1 MDRFIDVITCIL
13 LVVIVVVLIVFCEP
27 ICKGQNQEQNT
38 MPKITIEQSNN
49 TNIQNN
55 NVNQ

>member
-1 MDRFIDVITCIL
+1 MDRFIDVISCIF
-13 LVVIVVVLIVFCEP
+13 LVVIVTMLIVFLEP
-27 ICKGQNQEQNT
+27 IFKDQNQEQNT

>member
-1 MDRFIDVITCIL
+1 MDRFIDVISCIF
-13 LVVIVVVLIVFCEP
+13 LVVIVAMLIVFFEP
-27 ICKGQNQEQNT
+27 ICKDQNQEQNT

-49 TNIQNN
+49 TNMQNN

>member
-1 MDRFIDVITCIL
+1 MDRFIDVISCIF
-13 LVVIVVVLIVFCEP
+13 LVVIVAMLIVFFEP

-38 MPKITIEQSNN
+38 IPKITIEQSNN

>member
-1 MDRFIDVITCIL
+1 MDRFIDVISCIF
-13 LVVIVVVLIVFCEP
+13 LVVIVAMLIVFLEP
-27 ICKGQNQEQNT
+27 IFKDQNQEQNT

-49 TNIQNN
+49 TNMQNN

>member
-13 LVVIVVVLIVFCEP
+13 LVVIVVVLIVFFEP
-27 ICKGQNQEQNT
+27 ICKGQNQEQ
-38 MPKITIEQSNN
+38 PKITIEQSNN

>member
-1 MDRFIDVITCIL
+1 MDRFIDVISCIF
-13 LVVIVVVLIVFCEP
+13 LVVIVTMLIVFLEP
-27 ICKGQNQEQNT
+27 IFKDQNQEQNT

-49 TNIQNN
+49 TNMQNN